1 MLDILLVF
9 IPIAKSGKMNGVQP
23 ATTSQNGYK
32 TPLMRSAASTMIPA
46 HNFGTY
52 NFSSLG
58 SFAPRDLTRYS
69 NF

>member
-32 TPLMRSAASTMIPA
+32 TPLMRSAALTWYL
-46 HNFGTY
+46 HTT
-52 NFSSLG
+52 L
-58 SFAPRDLTRYS
+58 APITFLYWEVLHPEP
-69 NF
+69 